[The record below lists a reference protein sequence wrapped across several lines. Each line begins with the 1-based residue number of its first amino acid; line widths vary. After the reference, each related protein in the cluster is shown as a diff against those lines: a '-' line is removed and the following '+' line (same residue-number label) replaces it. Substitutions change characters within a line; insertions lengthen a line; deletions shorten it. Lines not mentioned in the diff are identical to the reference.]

1 MKMASKALSAP
12 VEVRESTARRNTI
25 RGQASQTPAVP
36 SELCD
41 AHRKCLEARV
51 ELSEQSG

>member
-1 MKMASKALSAP
+1 MKMASKALSVP
-12 VEVRESTARRNTI
+12 VEVRESTACRNTI
-25 RGQASQTPAVP
+25 RGQESQTPAVP

-51 ELSEQSG
+51 ELSEQS